1 MQVCNTQA
9 CANSIA
15 RYLLHT
21 CVACTTHTQ
30 SHSQHTLHT
39 INRVLITTIA
49 CLFVFDS
56 ALFLRPGYLGHDLL
70 LIDRSIPWWF
80 MFASWL
86 WAIAVGCCAVA
97 FERCIVAKRE
107 NFWFE
112 QQRTGIMV
120 ASGNQRQNRPV
131 TRTVRATGN
140 NGGLS
145 LSPPAPNQYT
155 LV

>member
-1 MQVCNTQA
+1 MTP
-9 CANSIA
+9 
-15 RYLLHT
+15 
-21 CVACTTHTQ
+21 
-30 SHSQHTLHT
+30 

-49 CLFVFDS
+49 CLSVFDS

-80 MFASWL
+80 MFSSWL

-131 TRTVRATGN
+131 TRTVRGTGN

-145 LSPPAPNQYT
+145 LSPPRPNQYT